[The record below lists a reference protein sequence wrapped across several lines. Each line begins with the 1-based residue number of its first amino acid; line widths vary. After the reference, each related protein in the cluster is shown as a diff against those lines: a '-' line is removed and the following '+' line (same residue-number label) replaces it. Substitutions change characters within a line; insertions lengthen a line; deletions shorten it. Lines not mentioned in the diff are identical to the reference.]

1 MWTKT
6 VCFDVDPSP
15 SYIDFQNAKNRLN
28 NVRIRLIDEILWFW
42 PKSLDIALEQ
52 EVVDYLKDKNYDGA
66 ISYWNTQS
74 MTDSLNTTSIHNL
87 AILHHS
93 KSLDLFIN
101 ENSSEFLNDLELEKT
116 FFEFFLFIKYN
127 IWFCTIFFSFS
138 NRHKI
143 KILNEFYKW

>member
-1 MWTKT
+1 ML
-6 VCFDVDPSP
+6 FRS
-15 SYIDFQNAKNRLN
+15 
-28 NVRIRLIDEILWFW
+28 ILWFW

-127 IWFCTIFFSFS
+127 I
-138 NRHKI
+138 
-143 KILNEFYKW
+143 